1 MDWWS
6 YGILLYEMMAGQ
18 EPFEAEDDAT
28 MFKNIKEKKA
38 IFPKHFSQ
46 ESMDVITSVSL
57 KKNIYLIKM

>member
-1 MDWWS
+1 
-6 YGILLYEMMAGQ
+6 MMAGQ

-57 KKNIYLIKM
+57 KKNIYSIKI